1 MDYTQLT
8 SIPLFTG
15 ISGEDLAMI
24 MDRIELV
31 DMELMPEETLVHE
44 NDVCQCMSILREGT
58 IKRTRTYQQGTFS
71 NQRKESK
78 ELKYTVTE
86 TIDKG
91 IILEPEVLFGLDLR
105 HKNTWTAET
114 TCHLTLIGKE
124 DIRQTLMYV
133 PIWRINLMNLLCTNL
148 QKMTADKM
156 PQPVPTEYERI
167 LQFILRHCTQFGKT
181 LVMDITS
188 EQMGYCVGMDR
199 RVIAKVLGQLEA
211 EDLLKKSKQH
221 IEIPNINKI
230 RTYIKTA

>member
-133 PIWRINLMNLLCTNL
+133 PIWRINLMNLLCTDL

-156 PQPVPTEYERI
+156 PQPVPTEYERV
-167 LQFILRHCTQFGKT
+167 LQFILRHGTQYGKT

-188 EQMGYCVGMDR
+188 EQMGHCVGMDR
-199 RVIAKVLGQLEA
+199 RMITKVIGQLEA